1 MSSRRISY
9 IILPVILLLVLAAVF
24 KNSISADSNDLGKLV
39 SKKNLTINIENKK
52 TSFTLL
58 KYQNGDSVKFVLEKR
73 TLLGKGQTIAL
84 SGFEQDPDFCVE
96 KTIKLSDN
104 SFAICM
110 VGDAGVHS
118 RNIQIIKY
126 SNNVFSNV
134 KIFDG
139 SELTNNISSDVPNF
153 SFADRNN
160 DGLAD
165 LVVDERDYDT
175 DPVTNAIRSYY
186 INTSSGFVF
195 DEKENITYNK

>member
-1 MSSRRISY
+1 MRRTAY
-9 IILPVILLLVLAAVF
+9 ILLPLALLIIAAAVF
-24 KNSISADSNDLGKLV
+24 ENSISADSNDLGKLIG
-39 SKKNLTINIENKK
+39 KKNLTINIENKK

-58 KYQNGDSVKFVLEKR
+58 KYQNGDSVKFMLEKR
-73 TLLGKGQTIAL
+73 TLLGNSPSIAL
-84 SGFEQDPDFCVE
+84 SGFEEDPAFCAD
-96 KTIKLSDN
+96 KTIKMSDK
-104 SFAICM
+104 SEAICL

-126 SNNVFSNV
+126 SNNVFADV

-139 SELTNNISSDVPNF
+139 SELINNISSDVPNF

-175 DPVTNAIRSYY
+175 DPVANAIRSYY

-195 DEKENITYNK
+195 DEKENITYNKE